1 MLPHVEPQDARP
13 GGLEGRVAIVTGGG
27 RNIGRAMALGLAA
40 AGASVVVADL
50 DGANASAVARE
61 IEAAGG
67 EAMPATVDIGDR
79 PSIARMVSEALD
91 RFGHIDVLV
100 NNASRFNDL
109 TRGPF
114 QSISDSEWRS
124 ALDVN
129 VTGTFNCV
137 RAVESHM
144 RARKWG
150 RIVNVSS
157 GTVRMGRPDFLH
169 YVTSKSALIGM
180 TRSLARELGPFGI
193 TANVLLPGVVFTDD
207 QRKSLAPE
215 YQAMILK
222 GQCIP
227 EALTPQAM
235 VGPLVFL
242 CSEQSRY
249 VTGQELA
256 VDAGLTHG

>member
-1 MLPHVEPQDARP
+1 MAAGIDSRIS
-13 GGLEGRVAIVTGGG
+13 GRIAIVTGGG
-27 RNIGRAMALGLAA
+27 RNIGRAMALGLSAVG
-40 AGASVVVADL
+40 AGVVVADL
-50 DGANASAVARE
+50 DAANADTVVRE

-67 EAMPATVDIGDR
+67 RALAVAVDISDR
-79 PSIARMVSEALD
+79 ASVERMVGQALD
-91 RFGHIDVLV
+91 CFQRVDILV

-114 QSISDSEWRS
+114 QQISESEWRS

-129 VTGTFNCV
+129 VTGTFHCV
-137 RAVESHM
+137 RAVEAHL
-144 RARKWG
+144 RQQRWG

-193 TANVLLPGVVFTDD
+193 TANILLPGVVFTND
-207 QRKSLAPE
+207 QRKSLTPD
-215 YQAMILK
+215 YQAAILG

-227 EALTPQAM
+227 EALTPQAL
-235 VGPLVFL
+235 VGPLLFL

>member
-1 MLPHVEPQDARP
+1 MATGIDCGVSE
-13 GGLEGRVAIVTGGG
+13 RVAIVTGGG
-27 RNIGRAMALGLAA
+27 RNIGRAMALGLSA

-50 DGANASAVARE
+50 DAPKAMTVARE

-67 EAMPATVDIGDR
+67 RSLAVTVDIGDR
-79 PSIARMVSEALD
+79 TSVERMVEQALS
-91 RFGHIDVLV
+91 RFQRVEILV

-114 QSISDSEWRS
+114 QEISDSEWRS

-129 VTGTFNCV
+129 VTGTFHCV
-137 RAVESHM
+137 RAVEAHM
-144 RARKWG
+144 RQQRWG

-193 TANVLLPGVVFTDD
+193 TVNVLLPGVVFTDD
-207 QRKSLAPE
+207 QRKSLTPD
-215 YQAMILK
+215 YQAAILK

-227 EALTPQAM
+227 ETLTPQA
-235 VGPLVFL
+235 VAGPLVFL

>member
-1 MLPHVEPQDARP
+1 LGVTTGIDY
-13 GGLEGRVAIVTGGG
+13 GLSGRVAIVTGGG
-27 RNIGRAMALGLAA
+27 RNIGRAMALGLSA
-40 AGASVVVADL
+40 AGARIVVADL
-50 DGANASAVARE
+50 DTSNADAVARE

-67 EAMPATVDIGDR
+67 QALAAGVDIGDR
-79 PSIARMVSEALD
+79 ASVERMVGQALD
-91 RFGHIDVLV
+91 RFQRVDILV

-114 QSISDSEWRS
+114 QEISDSEWRS

-129 VTGTFNCV
+129 VTGTFHCI
-137 RAVESHM
+137 RAVEAQM
-144 RARKWG
+144 RQQRWG
-150 RIVNVSS
+150 RVVNVSS

-193 TANVLLPGVVFTDD
+193 TVNVLPPGVVFTDD
-207 QRKSLAPE
+207 QRTSLTPD
-215 YQAMILK
+215 YQAAILK

-227 EALTPQAM
+227 EMLTPQAM
-235 VGPLVFL
+235 AGPLVFL
-242 CSEQSRY
+242 CSDQSRY